1 MLKIVNYN
9 QDEYDFPALVV
20 LGCFDAIH
28 VGHQELLKKAKLQAK
43 INGLDL
49 GVMMFAEGK
58 GGRQVYTFE
67 ERLAMLE
74 AYNTKF
80 VLKIDYTEEFK
91 KTTAQQFLA
100 TLEEKINLKGYMSGK
115 DFRFGAGAKGKS
127 STLKNY
133 ADDEDNAVWYMSVKD
148 VAVDG
153 EKVSTTLI
161 KKCIEE
167 GKISKAN
174 ALLGRQY
181 FVSGQVCE
189 GHGRGGK
196 VLGFPTA
203 NIMYPANKVLVAP
216 GVYGVEAEIE
226 GKVYQGVAN
235 CGARPT
241 FGEDAFVMEVHF
253 AGLAEDLYGKIVT
266 VKFINYIR
274 GIKKFENA
282 EELSAQIARDL
293 TKIGAEDAP
302 FEEPGAADTVV
313 EQAPAQQPEVAA
325 MPEAEQAA
333 VAQAEAVAEGAEQ
346 APVAEV
352 TAGEIAVADAE
363 VEKTMESGGEGF
375 AEVVVDDIQTPAEEL
390 AVAAE
395 EIEEAPAQ
403 AQTEEVVE
411 QPATEEVVEEPV
423 VEEVGE
429 EPTTEETAEEQASE
443 EVAEEQAEAVAEGAE
458 QAPAE
463 EVPAEEI
470 AVADEEIAKAVEAE
484 GKSSGGEP
492 AEIEVVEDDIQT
504 PAEEL
509 AMAAEELDLP
519 EEREKEER
527 RAATEE
533 AAKEFAEAEQ
543 AAEAVAEAVSE
554 IAEEEMNAAAEEQ
567 EAEEAAEPAE
577 DELSLEEV
585 GKLSDSGDKTERLV
599 EEVFEGEVHAAE
611 PATAEPAEEE
621 VAAEEISVEEQA
633 AEGVAE
639 ESVEAEDSVE
649 ESAEPAEKSGKNK
662 KRRKGRGKSDRRKGD
677 NRKK

>member
-74 AYNTKF
+74 GYNTKF

-100 TLEEKINLKGYMSGK
+100 ALEEKINLKGYMSGK

-133 ADDEDNAVWYMSVKD
+133 ADDEDNAVWYMPVKD

-161 KKCIEE
+161 KQCIEE

-181 FVSGQVCE
+181 FVSGRVCE

-216 GVYGVEAEIE
+216 GVYGVEAEID

-282 EELSAQIARDL
+282 EELSAQISRDL

-302 FEEPGAADTVV
+302 FEEPGAADTAAA
-313 EQAPAQQPEVAA
+313 EAPAQQPEVSA
-325 MPEAEQAA
+325 MPAGEQAA
-333 VAQAEAVAEGAEQ
+333 VAQAEAIEEGAEE
-346 APVAEV
+346 APAAEV
-352 TAGEIAVADAE
+352 PAEEIAIAEAE
-363 VEKTMESGGEGF
+363 VEKAMEEGGESF
-375 AEVVVDDIQTPAEEL
+375 AEVVVDDMQTPAEEL
-390 AVAAE
+390 AIAAE
-395 EIEEAPAQ
+395 EMEEAPAQ
-403 AQTEEVVE
+403 AQPEETEVPAVEEVAAEPAVEEVPAEEPVAEEPVEEAAEEPAAEEVVE
-411 QPATEEVVEEPV
+411 EPAVEEVPAAEPVAEEPVEEAAEEPTVEEVAEEPV
-423 VEEVGE
+423 VEEVPVE
-429 EPTTEETAEEQASE
+429 EPVAEEPVEEAAEEPAAE
-443 EVAEEQAEAVAEGAE
+443 EVAEEPAVEEVPVEEPVAEEPVEEAAE
-458 QAPAE
+458 EPAAEEVAEEPAVE
-463 EVPAEEI
+463 EVPAEE
-470 AVADEEIAKAVEAE
+470 
-484 GKSSGGEP
+484 P
-492 AEIEVVEDDIQT
+492 
-504 PAEEL
+504 
-509 AMAAEELDLP
+509 AAEEP
-519 EEREKEER
+519 VEEP
-527 RAATEE
+527 ATEE
-533 AAKEFAEAEQ
+533 
-543 AAEAVAEAVSE
+543 VAEDGGESE
-554 IAEEEMNAAAEEQ
+554 ED
-567 EAEEAAEPAE
+567 AEEAE
-577 DELSLEEV
+577 D
-585 GKLSDSGDKTERLV
+585 
-599 EEVFEGEVHAAE
+599 
-611 PATAEPAEEE
+611 
-621 VAAEEISVEEQA
+621 I
-633 AEGVAE
+633 
-639 ESVEAEDSVE
+639 VE
-649 ESAEPAEKSGKNK
+649 ESAAPAEKSGKNK

-677 NRKK
+677 NRKR

>member
-74 AYNTKF
+74 GYNTKF

-100 TLEEKINLKGYMSGK
+100 AIEEKINLKGYMSGK

-133 ADDEDNAVWYMSVKD
+133 ADDEDNAVWYMPVKD
-148 VAVDG
+148 VTVDG

-161 KKCIEE
+161 KQCIEE

-181 FVSGQVCE
+181 FVSGRVCE

-216 GVYGVEAEIE
+216 GVYGVEAEID

-282 EELSAQIARDL
+282 EELSAQISRDL

-302 FEEPGAADTVV
+302 FEEPGAADTAVAEV
-313 EQAPAQQPEVAA
+313 PAQQPEVSA
-325 MPEAEQAA
+325 MPAAEQAA
-333 VAQAEAVAEGAEQ
+333 VAQAEAIEEGAEE
-346 APVAEV
+346 APAAEV
-352 TAGEIAVADAE
+352 PAEEITIAEAE
-363 VEKTMESGGEGF
+363 VEKAIEEGGESF

-390 AVAAE
+390 AIAAE
-395 EIEEAPAQ
+395 EMEEAPAQ
-403 AQTEEVVE
+403 AQ
-411 QPATEEVVEEPV
+411 P
-423 VEEVGE
+423 
-429 EPTTEETAEEQASE
+429 EETEVPAAE
-443 EVAEEQAEAVAEGAE
+443 EVAEEPAV
-458 QAPAE
+458 E
-463 EVPAEEI
+463 EVPAEE
-470 AVADEEIAKAVEAE
+470 
-484 GKSSGGEP
+484 P
-492 AEIEVVEDDIQT
+492 
-504 PAEEL
+504 
-509 AMAAEELDLP
+509 AAEEVA
-519 EEREKEER
+519 EEPAVEEVP
-527 RAATEE
+527 
-533 AAKEFAEAEQ
+533 
-543 AAEAVAEAVSE
+543 AAEPVAEEPV
-554 IAEEEMNAAAEEQ
+554 
-567 EAEEAAEPAE
+567 EEAAEEPAA
-577 DELSLEEV
+577 EEV
-585 GKLSDSGDKTERLV
+585 AEEPAV
-599 EEVFEGEVHAAE
+599 EEVPVEEPVAEEPVEEAAE
-611 PATAEPAEEE
+611 EPAAEE
-621 VAAEEISVEEQA
+621 VAAEPAVEEVPAEEPAAEEPVEEPATEEVAEDGGETSAEIAEGDDEEESEEQA
-633 AEGVAE
+633 
-639 ESVEAEDSVE
+639 SEAAFE
-649 ESAEPAEKSGKNK
+649 ESAAPAEKSGKNK

-677 NRKK
+677 NRKR

>member
-74 AYNTKF
+74 GYNTKF

-100 TLEEKINLKGYMSGK
+100 ALEEKINLKGYMSGK

-133 ADDEDNAVWYMSVKD
+133 ADDEDNAVWYMPVKD

-161 KKCIEE
+161 KQCIEE

-181 FVSGQVCE
+181 FVSGRVCE

-216 GVYGVEAEIE
+216 GVYGVEAEID

-282 EELSAQIARDL
+282 EELSAQISRDL

-302 FEEPGAADTVV
+302 FEEPGAADTAVAEV
-313 EQAPAQQPEVAA
+313 PAQQPEVSA
-325 MPEAEQAA
+325 MPAGEQAA
-333 VAQAEAVAEGAEQ
+333 VAQAEAIEEGAEE
-346 APVAEV
+346 APAAEV
-352 TAGEIAVADAE
+352 PAEEIAIAEAE
-363 VEKTMESGGEGF
+363 VEKAIEEGGESF
-375 AEVVVDDIQTPAEEL
+375 AEVVVDDMQTPAEEL
-390 AVAAE
+390 AIAAE
-395 EIEEAPAQ
+395 EMEEAPAQ
-403 AQTEEVVE
+403 AQPEETEVPAAEEVAE
-411 QPATEEVVEEPV
+411 EPAKEPAVEEVPAEEPVAEEPVEEAAEEPAAEEVAAEPV
-423 VEEVGE
+423 VEEVPAAEPVAEEPVAEEPVEEATEEPAAEEVAAEPAVEGVPAKEPVAEEPVEEAAE
-429 EPTTEETAEEQASE
+429 EPTVE
-443 EVAEEQAEAVAEGAE
+443 EVAEEPAAEEIPAEEPVAEEPVEEAAE
-458 QAPAE
+458 EPAAEEVAAEPAVE
-463 EVPAEEI
+463 EVPAEEP
-470 AVADEEIAKAVEAE
+470 V
-484 GKSSGGEP
+484 
-492 AEIEVVEDDIQT
+492 
-504 PAEEL
+504 AEEPVEET
-509 AMAAEELDLP
+509 AEEPAAEE
-519 EEREKEER
+519 
-527 RAATEE
+527 
-533 AAKEFAEAEQ
+533 
-543 AAEAVAEAVSE
+543 VAEEGGETSAE
-554 IAEEEMNAAAEEQ
+554 IAEA
-567 EAEEAAEPAE
+567 
-577 DELSLEEV
+577 D
-585 GKLSDSGDKTERLV
+585 D
-599 EEVFEGEVHAAE
+599 
-611 PATAEPAEEE
+611 EEE
-621 VAAEEISVEEQA
+621 SEEQA
-633 AEGVAE
+633 TKAA
-639 ESVEAEDSVE
+639 VE
-649 ESAEPAEKSGKNK
+649 ETAEPAEKSGKNK

-677 NRKK
+677 NRKR

>member
-74 AYNTKF
+74 GYNTKF

-100 TLEEKINLKGYMSGK
+100 ALEEKINLKGYMSGK

-133 ADDEDNAVWYMSVKD
+133 ADDEDNAVWYMPVKD

-161 KKCIEE
+161 KQCIEE

-181 FVSGQVCE
+181 FVSGRVCE

-216 GVYGVEAEIE
+216 GVYGVEAEID

-282 EELSAQIARDL
+282 EELSAQISRDL

-302 FEEPGAADTVV
+302 FEEPGAADTAAA
-313 EQAPAQQPEVAA
+313 EAPAQQPEVSA
-325 MPEAEQAA
+325 MPAGEQAA
-333 VAQAEAVAEGAEQ
+333 VAQAEAIEEGAEE
-346 APVAEV
+346 APAAEV
-352 TAGEIAVADAE
+352 PAEEIAIAEAE
-363 VEKTMESGGEGF
+363 VEKAMEEGGESF
-375 AEVVVDDIQTPAEEL
+375 AEVVVDDMQTPAEEL
-390 AVAAE
+390 AIAAE
-395 EIEEAPAQ
+395 EMEEAPAQ
-403 AQTEEVVE
+403 AQPEETEVPAVEEVAAEPAVEEVPAEEPVAEEPVEEAAEEPAAEEVVE
-411 QPATEEVVEEPV
+411 EPAVEEVPAAEPVAEEPVEEAAEEPTVEEVAEEPV
-423 VEEVGE
+423 VEEVPVE
-429 EPTTEETAEEQASE
+429 EPVAEEPVEEAAEEPAAE
-443 EVAEEQAEAVAEGAE
+443 EVAEEPAV
-458 QAPAE
+458 E
-463 EVPAEEI
+463 EVPAEE
-470 AVADEEIAKAVEAE
+470 
-484 GKSSGGEP
+484 P
-492 AEIEVVEDDIQT
+492 
-504 PAEEL
+504 
-509 AMAAEELDLP
+509 AAEEP
-519 EEREKEER
+519 VEEP
-527 RAATEE
+527 ATEE
-533 AAKEFAEAEQ
+533 
-543 AAEAVAEAVSE
+543 VAEDGGESE
-554 IAEEEMNAAAEEQ
+554 ED
-567 EAEEAAEPAE
+567 AEEAE
-577 DELSLEEV
+577 D
-585 GKLSDSGDKTERLV
+585 
-599 EEVFEGEVHAAE
+599 
-611 PATAEPAEEE
+611 
-621 VAAEEISVEEQA
+621 I
-633 AEGVAE
+633 
-639 ESVEAEDSVE
+639 VE
-649 ESAEPAEKSGKNK
+649 ESAAPAEKSGKNK

-677 NRKK
+677 NRKR